1 MLYFAYGSNLSI
13 QNRIKNKI
21 NIIKVK
27 NYILKG
33 YKICFRDP
41 YGDPDL
47 EKSSKNF
54 VPGVLY
60 KLNSIEE
67 MKLDKYENFPLYYK
81 KTFIKKP
88 DIMFYEMNIKSNYS
102 KANPVILN
110 YIISGYRE
118 NNIPLS
124 SFNY

>member
-1 MLYFAYGSNLSI
+1 M
-13 QNRIKNKI
+13 
-21 NIIKVK
+21 
-27 NYILKG
+27 
-33 YKICFRDP
+33 
-41 YGDPDL
+41 
-47 EKSSKNF
+47 
-54 VPGVLY
+54 PGVLY